1 MSLKGCIGLKRKSKN
16 SKNTNKLK
24 FGKKAVIAVLIQ
36 VFLYTWVHLILSFIV
51 GVEIAPTVSCA
62 FYAFCG
68 AEAGLLAWIKNLD
81 RKEEETNERE
91 DFSETKQS

>member
-1 MSLKGCIGLKRKSKN
+1 MKRKSKN
-16 SKNTNKLK
+16 SKSTNKLK

-68 AEAGLLAWIKNLD
+68 AEAGLLAWIKKLD
-81 RKEEETNERE
+81 KKESEEQKNERE
-91 DFSETKQS
+91 DHSEIDKP